1 MLTACT
7 NYSNDSNVKFHMF
20 IPKSCQLEEKLDP
33 NFEIWKVALK
43 FFKKIL
49 RGAKEDAY
57 FKALPNI

>member
-1 MLTACT
+1 
-7 NYSNDSNVKFHMF
+7 MF